1 MRNDDTETLN
11 LTPQRHSE
19 TGAVP
24 ALRDR
29 NELGKVTSD
38 SAGRTLA
45 AAARQVDVAL
55 QRDPATEG
63 PPEIDPKN
71 AAKGSIW
78 VALSMLI
85 GAFIASASAALG
97 GRLRDQHP

>member
-1 MRNDDTETLN
+1 M
-11 LTPQRHSE
+11 S
-19 TGAVP
+19 
-24 ALRDR
+24 
-29 NELGKVTSD
+29 
-38 SAGRTLA
+38 A
-45 AAARQVDVAL
+45 AAARHTDVAFE
-55 QRDPATEG
+55 RDPASEG
-63 PPEIDPKN
+63 MPEVDPKN